1 MEKEDK
7 IIRDLLLKTQTDKAP
22 EGFTKSVM
30 EAVEAAGAQKQTVQ
44 SDWPYWLLIAGSLLL
59 AGVVLF
65 IIDPSLILQ
74 YAGLFTGFFKQI
86 AGLAENMSGFGSD
99 QLMTGT
105 FVIML
110 LLLLAD
116 GMIWH
121 KRQQFHIFLWI

>member
-7 IIRDLLLKTQTDKAP
+7 IIRDLLLKMQTEKAP
-22 EGFTKSVM
+22 EGFTDSVM

-44 SDWPYWLLIAGSLLL
+44 SDWLYWLVITGSLLL

-65 IIDPSLILQ
+65 IVDPSLILQ
-74 YAGLFTGFFKQI
+74 YAGLFTGFFKQL

-110 LLLLAD
+110 VLLLAD
-116 GMIWH
+116 GMFWH
-121 KRQQFHIFLWI
+121 RRQRIHLFLWI